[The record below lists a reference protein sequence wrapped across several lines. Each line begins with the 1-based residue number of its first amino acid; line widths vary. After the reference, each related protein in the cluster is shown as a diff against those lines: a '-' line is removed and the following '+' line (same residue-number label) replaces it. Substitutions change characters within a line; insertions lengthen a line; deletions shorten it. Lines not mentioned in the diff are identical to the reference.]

1 MISVFIVDDEPVL
14 HRLYRDIF
22 EFNGYRV
29 LAEAYDGEE
38 AVRMFAEMVQKP
50 DIILMDYRM
59 PKMNG
64 MEAMEKILAI
74 DPNVKIIFASADDA
88 IEQLVK
94 EGGASSFVA
103 KPFRIKPLLEMI
115 EQVAAGNGGRS
126 IAGI

>member
-1 MISVFIVDDEPVL
+1 MISIFIVDDEPVL

-38 AVRMFAEMVQKP
+38 AVRMFAEMVTKP

-64 MEAMEKILAI
+64 LEAMEAIIKI
-74 DPNVKIIFASADDA
+74 DPKVKVIFISADDSV
-88 IEQLVK
+88 ENKVR
-94 EGGASSFVA
+94 ECGAFGFVA
-103 KPFRIKPLLEMI
+103 KPFRINPLLETI
-115 EQVAAGNGGRS
+115 KGAEG
-126 IAGI
+126 

>member
-59 PKMNG
+59 PK
-64 MEAMEKILAI
+64 
-74 DPNVKIIFASADDA
+74 
-88 IEQLVK
+88 
-94 EGGASSFVA
+94 
-103 KPFRIKPLLEMI
+103 
-115 EQVAAGNGGRS
+115 
-126 IAGI
+126 

>member
-1 MISVFIVDDEPVL
+1 
-14 HRLYRDIF
+14 
-22 EFNGYRV
+22 
-29 LAEAYDGEE
+29 
-38 AVRMFAEMVQKP
+38 
-50 DIILMDYRM
+50 
-59 PKMNG
+59 MNG